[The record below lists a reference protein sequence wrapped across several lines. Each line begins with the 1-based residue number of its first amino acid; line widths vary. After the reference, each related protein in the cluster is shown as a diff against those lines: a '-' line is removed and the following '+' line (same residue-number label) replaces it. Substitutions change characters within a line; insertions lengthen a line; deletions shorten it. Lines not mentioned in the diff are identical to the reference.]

1 MANIIFLDVD
11 GVLNGRG
18 YYKSIAYKRNVK
30 KTGYDMSNQ
39 ICRKNLFWVGILCK
53 LTKSQVVLSSTW
65 KFGWNEDGTVKKRKG
80 SEMWDTDKLFRK
92 FGVNIIS
99 ITPRGEIYLKNQHEI
114 NKDKLNKLCSREA
127 FQGLEETRDKDFVI
141 KYCRGT
147 QILKW
152 IEENNFA
159 GNFIIIEDDYQDVE
173 IYTELEKRIVITKFY
188 GRGFGF
194 RLKHLI
200 KALKLFSYKRT

>member
-18 YYKSIAYKRNVK
+18 YYKSRAYKRNVK
-30 KTGYDMSNQ
+30 KTGHDMSNQ

-114 NKDKLNKLCSREA
+114 NKDKLNKLCSKEA
-127 FQGLEETRDKDFVI
+127 FQGLEETRDEDFVI

-152 IEENNFA
+152 IEENNFT
-159 GNFIIIEDDYQDVE
+159 GNFIIIEDDYQDV
-173 IYTELEKRIVITKFY
+173 
-188 GRGFGF
+188 
-194 RLKHLI
+194 
-200 KALKLFSYKRT
+200 